1 MRCAFSFVYLSIVD
15 RSEKCWP
22 MSFVVIFSFDKPFLH
37 WLFSVSILVPCLHL
51 LVIRKAEE
59 LIYSKATFTQISI
72 RSCIP
77 RRKRSRCRNCV
88 CTFIC
93 SFLPMCLLKTH
104 GSHWLWFETEEK
116 LWKLIR
122 MINTVFTSFE
132 RHWQTIRSKRE
143 MAHHS

>member
-15 RSEKCWP
+15 RSENFWP

-37 WLFSVSILVPCLHL
+37 WLFSVSILVPFLHL
-51 LVIRKAEE
+51 LVSRKAEE

-93 SFLPMCLLKTH
+93 SFFADVPLEDH
-104 GSHWLWFETEEK
+104 GSH
-116 LWKLIR
+116 
-122 MINTVFTSFE
+122 
-132 RHWQTIRSKRE
+132 
-143 MAHHS
+143 